1 MKHVMLDLETMSTMS
16 NAAIV
21 AIGAVVFDPDT
32 GEMGKTFYCNVDL
45 ESCVARGLHIQGNTV
60 MWWLERS
67 EEARM
72 ALLSDRLPLDK
83 ALRQFSRYLQALGEV
98 CVWGNGATFDNVI
111 IANAYQAVG
120 LERPWSYKNDRD
132 VRTIEELGRQIQ
144 ASQGIDDA
152 AEKTERTGIHHHAL
166 DDAIHQARYVSKIWQ
181 ALCRR

>member
-32 GEMGKTFYCNVDL
+32 GEMGGTFYCNVDL
-45 ESCVARGLHIQGNTV
+45 ESSAAYGLHIHGGAV

-72 ALLSDRLPLDK
+72 ALLADRLPLDE
-83 ALRQFSRYLQALGEV
+83 ALRRFTRYLQAFGEV
-98 CVWGNGATFDNVI
+98 FVWGNGATFDNVI
-111 IANAYQAVG
+111 LANAYEAAG

-132 VRTIEELGRQIQ
+132 VRTIEGLGQEICN
-144 ASQGIDDA
+144 A
-152 AEKTERTGIHHHAL
+152 AEERERAGIHHHAL
-166 DDAIHQARYVSKIWQ
+166 DDAIYQARYVSKIWQ
-181 ALCRR
+181 ALRQR